1 LRIGLPAPRSEANP
15 DHFLFGK
22 HVVLTGA
29 LPSGVIRRDAQ
40 DRIAYFGGFPQENVT
55 KETSLLVIGD
65 LDPRMLAPGASMSSK
80 MKKAIKLQSA
90 GQDIE
95 LISGVDFL
103 PLLE

>member
-1 LRIGLPAPRSEANP
+1 
-15 DHFLFGK
+15 
-22 HVVLTGA
+22 
-29 LPSGVIRRDAQ
+29 
-40 DRIAYFGGFPQENVT
+40 
-55 KETSLLVIGD
+55 
-65 LDPRMLAPGASMSSK
+65 LAPGASMSSK